1 MDYEEIYVGFYSKY
15 YIKIELLI
23 KRFFIKRQNQKKVF
37 FNSYN
42 EVFHYLGNDFVN
54 KHSIFNNEELEKLYQ
69 IFSKRHSIYSSDEVQ
84 EIFENEIR
92 VEYDKIKL
100 SELPVNYNYIKF
112 IKEIALVEV
121 ENEISRLLST
131 NSRLLEM
138 FYKLNDFD
146 EFEIRRNGNLA
157 VEDFPIYRKLAAKLY
172 PETDTSFVQND
183 VLKIIKT
190 EEVALYDTVCN
201 PNHWN
206 ERTFELFNYLIDNYE
221 KNGKVKFINIYKFIN
236 DLDSQA
242 YAIRFTH
249 NTYKSFILE
258 NFGVKLTKIEVS
270 RYEYESK
277 EMPIL
282 RSWEEIFRKSFI

>member
-15 YIKIELLI
+15 YTKIELLI
-23 KRFFIKRQNQKKVF
+23 KRFFIKRQNQKKAF
-37 FNSYN
+37 LNPYN
-42 EVFHYLGNDFVN
+42 EVFHYLGYDFEN
-54 KHSIFNNEELEKLYQ
+54 KQNVFNNKELEKLYQ
-69 IFSKRHSIYSSDEVQ
+69 IFSKRHSIYSSDEIQ
-84 EIFENEIR
+84 EIFGNEIKA
-92 VEYDKIKL
+92 EYDRIKL
-100 SELPVNYNYIKF
+100 AELPTNYNYIKF
-112 IKEIALVEV
+112 IKEIALIEV
-121 ENEISRLLST
+121 GNEISRLLSN
-131 NSRLLEM
+131 NSKLLEM

-146 EFEIRRNGNLA
+146 EFEIRRHGNLA
-157 VEDFPIYRKLAAKLY
+157 LEDYPIYKKLHSKLY
-172 PETDTSFVQND
+172 PETDTNFVQND

-190 EEVALYDTVCN
+190 EVVALYDTVCN

-282 RSWEEIFRKSFI
+282 RSWEELFRKSFK